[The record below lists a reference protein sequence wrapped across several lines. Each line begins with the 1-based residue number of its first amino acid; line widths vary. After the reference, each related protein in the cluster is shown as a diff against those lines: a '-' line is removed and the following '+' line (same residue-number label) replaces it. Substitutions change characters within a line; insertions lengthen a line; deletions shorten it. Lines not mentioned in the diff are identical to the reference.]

1 MRNDEIYRERRRT
14 VSAFLIAAIA
24 TLLDA
29 LSSKGSGWPVIQS
42 FGFFLV
48 LANGPLVLVK
58 VADTLFGKDAD
69 A

>member
-42 FGFFLV
+42 FCFFLV